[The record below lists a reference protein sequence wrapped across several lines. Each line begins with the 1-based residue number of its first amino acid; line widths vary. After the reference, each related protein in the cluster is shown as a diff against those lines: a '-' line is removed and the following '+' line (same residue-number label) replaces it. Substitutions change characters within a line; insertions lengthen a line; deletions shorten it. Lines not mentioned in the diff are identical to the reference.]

1 MQMNGIR
8 RRRKQWPDSSRA
20 CPLSRELFARSLAA
34 TRLGSVHASTDT
46 QHETLEAHRTGAEN
60 SGRRLRE
67 VKNDLRAS
75 ADTRRSM
82 SMAHVAQMCY
92 IDLRSENPAKL
103 TMSTT
108 TIRMDDAL
116 KARIAAAAERAGKS
130 SHAFILDA
138 LSETVERI
146 ETDNELHR
154 IADERWVALKRT
166 GESVAWADAKE
177 YLRARA
183 SGKKARR
190 PSARQPAR

>member
-1 MQMNGIR
+1 M
-8 RRRKQWPDSSRA
+8 PDG
-20 CPLSRELFARSLAA
+20 F
-34 TRLGSVHASTDT
+34 
-46 QHETLEAHRTGAEN
+46 
-60 SGRRLRE
+60 
-67 VKNDLRAS
+67 
-75 ADTRRSM
+75 
-82 SMAHVAQMCY
+82 VAQMCY

-154 IADERWVALKRT
+154 IADQRWVVLKRT

-177 YLRARA
+177 YLQARA

>member
-1 MQMNGIR
+1 M
-8 RRRKQWPDSSRA
+8 PDG
-20 CPLSRELFARSLAA
+20 F
-34 TRLGSVHASTDT
+34 
-46 QHETLEAHRTGAEN
+46 
-60 SGRRLRE
+60 
-67 VKNDLRAS
+67 
-75 ADTRRSM
+75 
-82 SMAHVAQMCY
+82 VAQMCY
-92 IDLRSENPAKL
+92 IDLRSEDPAKL

-130 SHAFILDA
+130 SHAFILDV